1 MKLSQKQKGLSSIG
15 WLFVGVTLFF
25 YGTIA
30 AKVVPVYV
38 NDLTVKEAME
48 KLAKAPDTSG
58 YEITDVI
65 DFLDT
70 QFEVNNVRDINLR
83 SEGVITINTESDKV
97 IAEMNYEKIV
107 PVIKNNKMLQ
117 NMDIVVRFK
126 HTATLK

>member
-38 NDLTVKEAME
+38 NDLTVKEAMG

-65 DFLDT
+65 DFLET
-70 QFEVNNVRDINLR
+70 QFEVNNVRDINL
-83 SEGVITINTESDKV
+83 SKEGVITINTESDKV